1 MTESDVI
8 EPIRIDA
15 DLWSHRDL
23 LERVVQR
30 CFHIIEE
37 IHDVEIG
44 WEVTLSNQQDSA
56 EAALNALNR
65 HLRGLSWIAILQEG
79 NPYDLIILPEPPR
92 GIGLSNVQT
101 SAIWTVFTIF
111 LTLAGAAWLQLQ
123 DSELKLTD
131 IDLLVDAFCWFA
143 LPISLVMFIGSDLRR
158 RIGLRSGVDLGY
170 HIPLAVPFLM
180 TPGSPIWP
188 FGLIG
193 FMSQRR
199 MDLVAFRD
207 RKSLA
212 AMTLIT
218 PLTLIVSGF
227 AFTLMGY
234 WLTSNTSPHFGST
247 PTMVNPS
254 LFPEFI
260 LSLVF
265 TSEEISLRSAWLH
278 PLGLAGIALATM
290 GWILLLP
297 LPGFPGDRLLSAL
310 LNPGEMGG
318 GGTQTWLF
326 VGILAAGIY
335 VLLNGGYWPWLVL
348 IGLGVWR
355 RFSPESSATPF
366 VLNESKGFDESSK
379 NQFGIVMVALLLLGF
394 PGLMPVGNLEN
405 WDAGLDTTE
414 WPTEVYFSAD
424 EDVQITFPLLTK
436 GVMLMDVEFQFRWLG
451 AIEHGQIADGC
462 GHPWVS
468 CTFNGIGPIS
478 EQSLEVKWPSPTL
491 GQIGGPS
498 ALQIIWFEDGLSRIH
513 EVNLTPDVTPMPIE
527 IAWNWDGDSETPQY
541 CTNVTLDVER
551 AGNITIDPNHV
562 YAPLFSFDGT
572 QRLAIPAGDE
582 MEVCITGLFGSHRLT
597 YIDGSLAPGLIVTM
611 DDGTTLRWSLP
622 VQGMSPERA
631 SGVWPATASGWGQS
645 GWKYIA
651 LLEEDAPIICPMDRV
666 STSVPT
672 DENGSW
678 ILNLSDIPLA
688 PLPENRENGTIILPD
703 SGRIIVCGENQKS
716 WYAELVPANGTLN
729 HAGGGG
735 WTYVIPDWVNVGDQ
749 PIDVKIE
756 TAAFGV
762 TAEWD
767 ISDFTLE
774 PGQQAPAI
782 SGTPTGNPDILQLFW
797 FEPTEDLWTLH
808 LVAHCIATEG
818 CGGGDD

>member
-1 MTESDVI
+1 MTGQDVI

-23 LERVVQR
+23 LERIVQR
-30 CFHIIEE
+30 RFHIIEE
-37 IHDVEIG
+37 MHDVEIG
-44 WEVTLSNQQDSA
+44 WEVKLGNQQDNA
-56 EAALNALNR
+56 DDALNALNR

-92 GIGLSNVQT
+92 GIGLSNGQI
-101 SAIWTVFTIF
+101 SAIWTVFTFF

-131 IDLLVDAFCWFA
+131 IDLLADAFCWFA
-143 LPISLVMFIGSDLRR
+143 LPISFVMFVGSDLRR

-180 TPGSPIWP
+180 TPGAPIWP

-193 FMSQRR
+193 FTSQRR

-234 WLTSNTSPHFGST
+234 WLTSNSSPHFDST
-247 PTMVNPS
+247 PTMVNSS
-254 LFPEFI
+254 LLPEFI
-260 LSLVF
+260 LSMVF
-265 TSEEISLRSAWLH
+265 TSEEIVLRSAWLH
-278 PLGLAGIALATM
+278 PLGLAGIALTTM

-310 LNPGEMGG
+310 LNPGEMEEGS
-318 GGTQTWLF
+318 TQTWLF

-335 VLLNGGYWPWLVL
+335 VLMNGGYWPWLVL

-355 RFSPESSATPF
+355 RFSPESSAAPF

-379 NQFGIVMVALLLLGF
+379 NQFAIVMVALLLLGF
-394 PGLMPVGNLEN
+394 PGLVPVGDLDN
-405 WDAGLDTTE
+405 WDAGLDTSE
-414 WPTEVYFSAD
+414 WPTEVQFSAD
-424 EDVQITFPLLTK
+424 EVVQISLPLQTE
-436 GVMLMDVEFQFRWLG
+436 GVMSMDIEFQFQWLG
-451 AIEHGQIADGC
+451 AIEHDQIADGC
-462 GHPWVS
+462 GHPWES
-468 CTFNGIGPIS
+468 CIFNEIGPIS
-478 EQSLEVKWPSPTL
+478 EQSLEVEWPSPTL

-498 ALQIIWFEDGLSRIH
+498 VLQIIWLEDGLSRIH
-513 EVNLTPDVTPMPIE
+513 EVNLTPDVTPMPLD
-527 IAWNWDGDSETPQY
+527 IAWNWDGDAETPRY
-541 CTNVTLDVER
+541 CTNVTLDDER
-551 AGNITIDPNHV
+551 AGNLTIDANHI
-562 YAPLFSFDGT
+562 YAPLFSFDGAD
-572 QRLAIPAGDE
+572 RIAIPAGDE
-582 MEVCITGLFGSHRLT
+582 MEVCITGQFGSHRLT
-597 YIDGSLAPGLIVTM
+597 FIDGAFAPGLLVTM
-611 DDGTTLRWSLP
+611 DDGTTLRWNLP
-622 VQGMSPERA
+622 VEGMAPERA
-631 SGVWPATASGWGQS
+631 SGAWPATASGWGHS
-645 GWKYIA
+645 DWEYIA
-651 LLEEDAPIICPMDRV
+651 LLEEEDPLICPMDRV
-666 STSVPT
+666 STSIPT

-703 SGRIIVCGENQKS
+703 SGRIIVCGHGQKS
-716 WYAELVPANGTLN
+716 WYANLVPTNGTLN

-735 WTYVIPDWVNVGDQ
+735 WTNVIPSWVNVDDQ
-749 PIDVKIE
+749 PIDVRIE

-762 TAEWD
+762 TAEWN
-767 ISDFTLE
+767 ISDFTLG
-774 PGQQAPAI
+774 PGEHVPI
-782 SGTPTGNPDILQLFW
+782 INGTATGNPDIFQLFW
-797 FEPTEDLWTLH
+797 FESTEDLWTLH

-818 CGGGDD
+818 CDGGGD